1 MAVMWWKA
9 EELRHKTRA
18 AGCREKSQ
26 GITMDE
32 QATFGKETIL
42 WEGYAAWSQF
52 IWLYMAVAMMMVRV
66 TLLVRSAMPGGGGWL
81 AGAMTLLGTAATL
94 RRWGRYVVTSKRVVL
109 RNGWTGRDI
118 QSIEHR
124 ELRELSI
131 KQGPLAALMGIGTVV
146 VRGRQDDALIR
157 FHGVLDP
164 EDVKQRIQ
172 AALEGRLI

>member
-1 MAVMWWKA
+1 
-9 EELRHKTRA
+9 
-18 AGCREKSQ
+18 
-26 GITMDE
+26 MDE

-52 IWLYMAVAMMMVRV
+52 IWLYMVVAMMMVRV
-66 TLLVRSAMPGGGGWL
+66 TLLVRSAMPGWGGWL
-81 AGAMTLLGTAATL
+81 AGAIALLGTAAAL

-124 ELRELSI
+124 ELHELSI
-131 KQGPLAALMGIGTVV
+131 KQGPLAGLMGIGTLVIQPQ
-146 VRGRQDDALIR
+146 GDDVAIQFR
-157 FHGVLDP
+157 GVLDP
-164 EDVKQRIQ
+164 EEVKERIQ